1 MARMPV
7 PTFPSPTEAV
17 REEGQLVSRD
27 GTRLHWQRY
36 APPRPRATV
45 AVLPGGGDHGG
56 RYPALTRALVAAG
69 FEVALLD
76 FRGHGRSEG
85 RRWHVDAF
93 SEYHDDLDAFVAA
106 VRERAGDRRLFVAA
120 HSMGGLI
127 AAGWGLLPGR
137 RADGFV
143 FSSPWLRPAV
153 EPPRLKVA
161 LGRAAGRLVP
171 WLPFATGLKL
181 EELTSDPEMQRW
193 TDQDPLYGRKTTPRW
208 FEEATAAQA
217 ALLPRMREFRHPLLV
232 LAGGADRIADP
243 AAGEAFAD
251 QAGAADKAF
260 LLYPGLRHEL
270 WNEADRDRTV
280 GDAVA
285 WIAARL

>member
-1 MARMPV
+1 MPV
-7 PTFPSPTEAV
+7 PTFPSPAEAV

-56 RYPALTRALVAAG
+56 RYPALTTGLVKAG

-93 SEYHDDLDAFVAA
+93 SEYHDDLDSFVAA
-106 VRERAGDRRLFVAA
+106 VRERAGDRKLFVAA

-143 FSSPWLRPAV
+143 FSSPWFRPAV

-161 LGRAAGRLVP
+161 LGHAAGRLVP
-171 WLPFATGLKL
+171 WLPFATGIKL
-181 EELTSDPEMQRW
+181 EELTGDPEMQRW

-217 ALLPRMREFRHPLLV
+217 ALLPRMKEFRHPLLV

-270 WNEADRDRTV
+270 WNEADRARTV

>member
-36 APPRPRATV
+36 APARPRATV

>member
-106 VRERAGDRRLFVAA
+106 VRERAGDRKLFVAA

-153 EPPRLKVA
+153 DPPRLKVA
-161 LGRAAGRLVP
+161 LGRVAGRLVP

-181 EELTSDPEMQRW
+181 EDLTSDPEMQRW

-208 FEEATAAQA
+208 FEEATAAQE
-217 ALLPRMREFRHPLLV
+217 ALLPRMKEFRHPLLV